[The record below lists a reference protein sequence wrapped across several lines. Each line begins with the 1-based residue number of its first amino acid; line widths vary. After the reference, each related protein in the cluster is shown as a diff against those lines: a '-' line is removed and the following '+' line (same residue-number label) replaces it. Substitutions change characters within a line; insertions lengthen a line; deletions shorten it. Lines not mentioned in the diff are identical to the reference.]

1 MKDIFNSST
10 ITGGSINF
18 SSPTITK
25 TDDFATTTATHPGVL
40 TYTTIRP

>member
-1 MKDIFNSST
+1 MKNTIIYST
-10 ITGGSINF
+10 ITGGIINF

-25 TDDFATTTATHPGVL
+25 ADCFATSTATHPGVL